1 MIIVGG
7 VNIFPN
13 EIETVI
19 LRHPKVLD
27 VAVISFPEKDLGEIP
42 AAIVQLKEG
51 EEMSREELT
60 EHCKKNGLYGFK
72 IPRVIEFVE
81 ELPKTPHGKTLK
93 RELEARY
100 WKEVERKG

>member
-1 MIIVGG
+1 MIIIGG
-7 VNIFPN
+7 VNMFPN
-13 EIETVI
+13 EIEMII
-19 LRHPKVLD
+19 LKHPQVLD
-27 VAVISFPEKDLGEIP
+27 VAVISVPDKDFGEIP
-42 AAIVQLKEG
+42 AAIVQLKVG
-51 EEMSREELT
+51 AEMTKEELT
-60 EHCKKNGLYGFK
+60 EYCKKNGLYGFK